1 MFYVKEA
8 SDLAKA
14 PDLSLVAELGPEPSW
29 PGAHL
34 SHFIYDDKTH
44 VMEITGI
51 LIPPHKS
58 PSTDETGLI
67 NAIPDLAG
75 SQLAVMLMDYAPTI
89 AAQKEI
95 SAIRDRLQLLA
106 VSMKVKNRVFLL
118 GTGAQMQRHRF
129 PHTRVGYNSSMMGYL
144 TTLPQDIAKLEQHN

>member
-1 MFYVKEA
+1 
-8 SDLAKA
+8 
-14 PDLSLVAELGPEPSW
+14 
-29 PGAHL
+29 
-34 SHFIYDDKTH
+34 
-44 VMEITGI
+44 
-51 LIPPHKS
+51 
-58 PSTDETGLI
+58 
-67 NAIPDLAG
+67 
-75 SQLAVMLMDYAPTI
+75 MLMDYAPTI